1 MTYPKIDK
9 PTVPGWYWA
18 KSPRPFQRWDVVEVI
33 ESVDGGLVVCESMK
47 DTFTEVDFFVSWF
60 GPLPEPTE

>member
-18 KSPRPFQRWDVVEVI
+18 RFHAERLAPFGVRHRNVRLHSLD
-33 ESVDGGLVVCESMK
+33 LA
-47 DTFTEVDFFVSWF
+47 TR
-60 GPLPEPTE
+60 

>member
-18 KSPRPFQRWDVVEVI
+18 RFKMGSELDDFEIVRLTKSNSIRCSGAD
-33 ESVDGGLVVCESMK
+33 
-47 DTFTEVDFFVSWF
+47 VDFFVTEFTSYR

>member
-18 KSPRPFQRWDVVEVI
+18 ENMRGEFEVVIVHI
-33 ESVDGGLVVCESMK
+33 EHTGDPVFMGVGWIDEWHPCSLMRS
-47 DTFTEVDFFVSWF
+47 FF

>member
-18 KSPRPFQRWDVVEVI
+18 TSKGEQQVVRVWRVADEWFVGKNM
-33 ESVDGGLVVCESMK
+33 SDNRKQVSD
-47 DTFTEVDFFVSWF
+47 FTSWF